1 MSRSGVGCRFKKI
14 ASGDTRLFTLS
25 ISDVAVKARCVKH
38 PGCWMFLM
46 LARAPTQINAIDI
59 LTSASWLAA
68 FKDAANLIK
77 GDELQRSILGHP
89 PFRRALRHCDAMTQ
103 DPEPGDDWSRGAKCD
118 STGGR

>member
-59 LTSASWLAA
+59 LTSSLAWVTNNVGVIA
-68 FKDAANLIK
+68 RS
-77 GDELQRSILGHP
+77 LQGRGKLDQRRRTPEIHP
-89 PFRRALRHCDAMTQ
+89 GPSPISSGFATLRRD
-103 DPEPGDDWSRGAKCD
+103 DPRP
-118 STGGR
+118 